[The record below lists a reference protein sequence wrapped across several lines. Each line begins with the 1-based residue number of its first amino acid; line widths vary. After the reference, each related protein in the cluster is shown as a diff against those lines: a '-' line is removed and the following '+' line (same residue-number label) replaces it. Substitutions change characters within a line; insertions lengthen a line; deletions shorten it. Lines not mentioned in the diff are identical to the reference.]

1 MFTRKSADAILDQG
15 GSGHWILNR
24 RKARACQYVVCV
36 RNAKSADVGAHEPHG
51 SAFLIGEIR
60 DINRAD
66 VDSRGNHRSLIAF
79 IKHARVNLPNVWQ
92 EWRNPVRYTTME
104 DLGID
109 VLSLSMHSH
118 RVTLTTA
125 KAKTP
130 SLTIFQAKQGLAA
143 TFGVDPEAIEIII
156 RG

>member
-1 MFTRKSADAILDQG
+1 M
-15 GSGHWILNR
+15 
-24 RKARACQYVVCV
+24 VVCV

-60 DINRAD
+60 DIRETE
-66 VDSRGNHRSLIAF
+66 VDSRGNCRSLISF
-79 IKHARVNLPNVWQ
+79 SKHALVDMPNIWQ
-92 EWRNPVRYTTME
+92 NWRNPVRYTTME

-109 VLSLSMHSH
+109 PSELSMHSY
-118 RVTLTTA
+118 RVRLLKPATA
-125 KAKTP
+125 VAA
-130 SLTIFQAKQGLAA
+130 LTIAQAKEGLAA